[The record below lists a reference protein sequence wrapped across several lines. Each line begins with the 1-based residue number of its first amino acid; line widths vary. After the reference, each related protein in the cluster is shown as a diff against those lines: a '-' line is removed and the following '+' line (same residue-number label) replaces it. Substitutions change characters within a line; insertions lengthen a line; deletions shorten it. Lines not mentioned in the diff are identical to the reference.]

1 MKPGYFVDTSVWIPY
16 FRESGSEHGDLID
29 ELIDEGRVHINGIVL
44 AELLT
49 GARGPAEL
57 DRLALA
63 LAGLKFVP
71 SDRTTSEAVGRN
83 GFALK
88 KKGVS
93 VPLTDIVIATDCMS
107 NGLVLIEEDRH
118 YAAIA
123 AILPLKLNAR
133 NKMASD

>member
-1 MKPGYFVDTSVWIPY
+1 VKPGYFVDTSVWIPY
-16 FRESGSEHGDLID
+16 FRESGSKHGDLID
-29 ELIDEGRVHINGIVL
+29 GLIDDGRVHIDGIVL

-49 GARGPAEL
+49 GAKGPEEL

-88 KKGVS
+88 KRGVS
-93 VPLTDIVIATDCMS
+93 VPLSDIVIATDCMR

-123 AILPLKLNAR
+123 AILPLELNAQNMR
-133 NKMASD
+133 ASE